1 MKKVLFI
8 VYAMSGGVGRVV
20 TMLVNALACHFDI
33 SVLEIYHYSDCR
45 YSFNKK
51 IKFLGSLIDEK
62 KDSREIAAY
71 KKYCIEQHSELLR
84 AAYELNGYDAI
95 VACDYMI
102 PSYLLKAFPD
112 VPCVDWVHTTLQR
125 LAGKDNKII
134 FNVQKNIWET
144 CEKIMLIS
152 KAEYRIMQKI
162 MPYYLNKT
170 NIVYNPFDADEVRRK
185 ATAPCDFQFCN
196 YDFPFACCI
205 GRFDKNKNFEL
216 AVRAIKQLQNEN
228 IAFGLILIGSGD
240 EEKNL
245 RALVKQLQVQDRVF
259 FLGQKQNPYPYLTR
273 CLCLCSTSL
282 QETWGMVACEAM
294 ALGIPF
300 ITTPVSGASEELASD
315 ETCGL
320 VTPYN
325 DADSYAEKIK
335 MLLND
340 KKRYANMSENCVE
353 QIKKFT
359 TEKAVREWFELL
371 NGLPSKKSKYKL
383 CDKNTALQKIKRM
396 YIFSYRWQNIT
407 IIYQRYLNTFLK
419 SKSLKSFLQLVY
431 YTLRSL
437 SSCIC
442 GIPLRLRDR
451 KLVLR
456 IFRDLQ

>member
-20 TMLVNALACHFDI
+20 TMLVNALAFHFDI
-33 SVLEIYHYSDCR
+33 SVLEIYHYSDSR

-134 FNVQKNIWET
+134 FNAQKNIWET

-162 MPYYLNKT
+162 MPCYLNKT

-216 AVRAIKQLQNEN
+216 AVRAIKQLQNEK
-228 IAFGLILIGSGD
+228 ITFGLILIGSGD

-259 FLGQKQNPYPYLTR
+259 FLGQKQNPYPYLAQ
-273 CLCLCSTSL
+273 CLCLCSTSF
-282 QETWGMVACEAM
+282 QECFPTVVCEAM

-320 VTPYN
+320 VTLYN
-325 DADSYAEKIK
+325 DAASYADKIK

-340 KKRYANMSENCVE
+340 KNSYANMSENCVE

-371 NGLPSKKSKYKL
+371 NGRPSKKSKYKL
-383 CDKNTALQKIKRM
+383 CDKNTALQKIKQM
-396 YIFSYRWQNIT
+396 YVFSYRWQET
-407 IIYQRYLNTFLK
+407 RMLCRLYLNNYFNHKSVKNFLR
-419 SKSLKSFLQLVY
+419 FAY
-431 YTLRSL
+431 YTSRSFSL
-437 SSCIC
+437 CMC
-442 GIPLRLRDR
+442 RLPLRLQSVHAVSSAFTE
-451 KLVLR
+451 LY
-456 IFRDLQ
+456 